1 MGGVEKL
8 SVCSLRE
15 LEAYGCRP
23 PQVLDSEMLAP
34 ECSISYQSTTRR
46 RPNCFTLY
54 FQLKLIKAMDREE
67 ACSFEAWS
75 KASEVAQAYSIGKLE
90 AQSALNLFKEID
102 SEVKYTMQKFIL
114 HEAVASSV
122 FNRNFTSGY
131 GAWIPWEAEL
141 RNSPDILKTVC
152 DRLGGDFEQTH
163 AKLRKPYGM
172 KDTETI
178 QRRCA
183 GFHALL
189 NQFRSKYP
197 EEFVKAEEPTLVK
210 GFLLKHADAE
220 IDVLLEESVPPADIS
235 RVGIFRAPVAKHMK
249 KARFDLSLQYVLC
262 DRCLF
267 SSLACQR
274 AGRG

>member
-1 MGGVEKL
+1 
-8 SVCSLRE
+8 
-15 LEAYGCRP
+15 
-23 PQVLDSEMLAP
+23 
-34 ECSISYQSTTRR
+34 
-46 RPNCFTLY
+46 
-54 FQLKLIKAMDREE
+54 
-67 ACSFEAWS
+67 AWS

-102 SEVKYTMQKFIL
+102 SEVSDTL
-114 HEAVASSV
+114 G
-122 FNRNFTSGY
+122 RL
-131 GAWIPWEAEL
+131 AEL

-172 KDTETI
+172 KDTESWETI